1 MNTLLLMVK
10 ISVNAYT
17 LMKTLLSM
25 VKISVNVYTL
35 MKSLL
40 SMVKIS
46 MKDGFMSGFELAPL
60 HSYNDAIAW
69 SLEKDAKIHYNA
81 STLMNKNSVP

>member
-40 SMVKIS
+40 SMVKILV
-46 MKDGFMSGFELAPL
+46 KDGFMSGFELAPS
-60 HSYNDAIAW
+60 HFCR
-69 SLEKDAKIHYNA
+69 
-81 STLMNKNSVP
+81 